1 MRHHR
6 PHQSLFALLALTL
19 ITPATAAWALE
30 PETLFEKVSPSI
42 VVVVAM
48 DSNGKPVSQGSG
60 VVVASGEVATNCHV
74 LQPGTRYQVK
84 QGGNVKPATL
94 VRGNTDHDL
103 CILSAPALTA
113 PPVSLRGV
121 KGIKVGARVYAV
133 GAPKGLELTL
143 SEGLISSL
151 RPMENSQIIQTNA
164 AISPGSSGGGLFDA
178 DGQLIGIT
186 TFYLTEGQNLNF
198 ALPTDWITTLPRI
211 ASAAKKTDERMMDWL
226 TRAVALEKKKN
237 WTGLLAHAQG
247 WVKAEPGNALAHA
260 ILGEAY
266 GNLKQYSQAVETF
279 QTALRLNPEDA
290 ETWYNLGNIYSSLN
304 QISQA
309 MDAYRTALRL
319 NPELAVA
326 WYSLGLAYQHLKQY
340 PQAVDA
346 YRTALRLNPEDAM
359 AWNNLGFIYGHIN
372 QISQAVGAF
381 QTALRINPKNTEA
394 WYNLGLTYLFLGQKD
409 QALEVYKQ
417 LRRLDQT
424 KAEELFNLIVPAGQ

>member
-6 PHQSLFALLALTL
+6 SHQSLFALLALTL
-19 ITPATAAWALE
+19 MAPATAAWALE

-48 DSNGKPVSQGSG
+48 DSSGKPVSQGSG
-60 VVVASGEVATNCHV
+60 VVVASGEIATNCHV

-84 QGGNVKPATL
+84 QGGNAKSATL

-103 CILSAPALTA
+103 CVLSAPALTA

-121 KGIKVGARVYAV
+121 KGVKVGARVYAV

-198 ALPTDWITTLPRI
+198 ALPADWIATLPKV
-211 ASAAKKTDERMMDWL
+211 ASAGKKTEGRSMDWL
-226 TRAVALEKKKN
+226 ARAEALKN
-237 WTGLLAHAQG
+237 KHDWIGLLDHTER
-247 WVKAEPGNALAHA
+247 WIKAEPENALAHVTLGNA
-260 ILGEAY
+260 YSHLKQHSKAVASFRTALHLNPDDAETWFSLGEAY
-266 GNLKQYSQAVETF
+266 DDLKQYSQAVKAYR
-279 QTALRLNPEDA
+279 QVLRLNPEDA
-290 ETWYNLGNIYSSLN
+290 Y
-304 QISQA
+304 
-309 MDAYRTALRL
+309 
-319 NPELAVA
+319 A
-326 WYSLGLAYQHLKQY
+326 WCFLGL
-340 PQAVDA
+340 D
-346 YRTALRLNPEDAM
+346 
-359 AWNNLGFIYGHIN
+359 
-372 QISQAVGAF
+372 
-381 QTALRINPKNTEA
+381 
-394 WYNLGLTYLFLGQKD
+394 YLSLGQKA

-417 LRRLDQT
+417 LHRLNRAM
-424 KAEELFNLIVPAGQ
+424 AEKSCPLIGPAGR